1 MYSRMMN
8 FWPLTR
14 EPIESCTAT
23 KHQFV
28 SSSAIKACE
37 TIAGT
42 TESHRRIAIY
52 YGGAQLSYIG
62 ERTNEG
68 TFLPR
73 PWSCSTRES
82 YCPSEQS
89 QGESQ
94 SALRNWSSG
103 RRSHQGPL
111 YRVQF
116 PIWWMA
122 QAKWNCFQAFQTTR
136 SWTGLFFAVCP
147 GLQHQEFAH
156 SKQESGLSGTNPAT
170 VRHDSIPVA
179 RGEGE
184 VPGKLPVWIT
194 VLLRHQWIIGR
205 QMAPKD
211 YQHQWRFFMSSLKLF
226 AST

>member
-1 MYSRMMN
+1 MHSRMVN

-14 EPIESCTAT
+14 EPIKSCTATRCT

-82 YCPSEQS
+82 YCSSEQS

-103 RRSHQGPL
+103 RRRSHQGTVPDMMNGSG
-111 YRVQF
+111 VV
-116 PIWWMA
+116 
-122 QAKWNCFQAFQTTR
+122 K
-136 SWTGLFFAVCP
+136 LF
-147 GLQHQEFAH
+147 
-156 SKQESGLSGTNPAT
+156 
-170 VRHDSIPVA
+170 
-179 RGEGE
+179 
-184 VPGKLPVWIT
+184 
-194 VLLRHQWIIGR
+194 
-205 QMAPKD
+205 
-211 YQHQWRFFMSSLKLF
+211 SSLPNNLLMNRTF
-226 AST
+226 LCCLSWLGASRSRSQ